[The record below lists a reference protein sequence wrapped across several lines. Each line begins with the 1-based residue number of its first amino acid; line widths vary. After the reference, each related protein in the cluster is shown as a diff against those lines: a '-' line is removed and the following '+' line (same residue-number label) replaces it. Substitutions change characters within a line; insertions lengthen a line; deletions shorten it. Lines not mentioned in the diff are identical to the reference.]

1 MNLYGGVFSMKRVAY
16 LVEIKYK
23 TVEMKLKGCS
33 TSEIMVTSNIQK
45 RFQDDI
51 RWKILKM
58 MKDTNS
64 TNK

>member
-1 MNLYGGVFSMKRVAY
+1 MKRVAY